1 MVSGLFKAAWLP
13 TTMVALQC
21 FIDDAK
27 ADMHQLLQ
35 TLPYL
40 HVAMHNLLLTL

>member
-1 MVSGLFKAAWLP
+1 MVSGPLKAAWLP
-13 TTMVALQC
+13 TPMAALQC
-21 FIDDAK
+21 INDDAN
-27 ADMHQLLQ
+27 AYMHQLLQ